1 MMMPEWHQYLSLHK
15 LLKCHNYTLFQRACH
30 YTHESSIVDA
40 EFGKLFFDDIYQ
52 HFDMTEVFWWNNI
65 RSLTIFLIVKSMLVL
80 MKYLWI
86 IIHSQL
92 ARVKKGRW
100 KVLKQCMK
108 GPSRW
113 KMKITW
119 PSCQEKPKNHPST
132 RFKLFFWKRNDV
144 LQIWI
149 TMWVYNLIRWA
160 VFFHM
165 HSFVCCNPLK
175 PFRSTSK
182 ESKNQWY
189 IFIHTKYILPR
200 QRWSNTLKTHWDFC
214 HSLMPVYHY
223 LLLFEFLQYSYFIQP
238 FLYIFLSPNE
248 KFCFPLFILCTVLC
262 LDSFV
267 V

>member
-1 MMMPEWHQYLSLHK
+1 MKAQLLMCRVWKAFLWWYISTFWHDWS
-15 LLKCHNYTLFQRACH
+15 F
-30 YTHESSIVDA
+30 
-40 EFGKLFFDDIYQ
+40 
-52 HFDMTEVFWWNNI
+52 
-65 RSLTIFLIVKSMLVL
+65 L
-80 MKYLWI
+80 MKQHKKFDNLFNCKI
-86 IIHSQL
+86 HARFNEIFVNIIHSQL

-165 HSFVCCNPLK
+165 HACLCCNPLK
-175 PFRSTSK
+175 PLSFHFEREQKSMV
-182 ESKNQWY
+182 Y
-189 IFIHTKYILPR
+189 IYTYKIYFA
-200 QRWSNTLKTHWDFC
+200 KTDDPTFWRPI
-214 HSLMPVYHY
+214 MR
-223 LLLFEFLQYSYFIQP
+223 
-238 FLYIFLSPNE
+238 FLSFFDACVP
-248 KFCFPLFILCTVLC
+248 
-262 LDSFV
+262 
-267 V
+267 